1 MTNKDQKAVT
11 SGFVKVLRTLGL
23 AGLYKRFVP
32 ELRRGNQP
40 NMRIVATNRIWF
52 LRENQFLVFTRG
64 GPVEVTLKPSLV
76 LTGILVCMAGVAA
89 IFYSTII
96 ASFSPI
102 EVMRDETIKTTQ
114 ASAHP
119 KNNAAINKDNAAT
132 GALRWL
138 DYKPTNL
145 EDLRPPAIAGK
156 IAQTPNL
163 AIGRITAQPAVTA
176 PQIPQTLPDANIAE
190 YDAVPMIIQ
199 GGKRVTLASNA
210 ESGKP
215 QFGDDA
221 KSISNKP
228 GANAPSSSKIMPI
241 LVPAAVLKSKN
252 NPPIIAEQSLADQKM
267 AKTTVSKEDLVTE
280 TDAKEADAKQTDIK
294 EMGIDQ
300 NLVTAARNPII
311 LNNGKQI
318 TLASNA
324 KSGKPQFGEDAK
336 SIANKQGASAP
347 SSPKI
352 MPILAPAAVLKPKN
366 NAPIIAK
373 QSLADQKVAKITV
386 SEEYLITETNAKKA
400 GAKQTDIKKMGID
413 QNLVTGAIN
422 PIIGSDGKP
431 ASITAHAQE
440 FTIALLPNFVS
451 APKDRKTVRRQPDE
465 NNGDAVNAAQ
475 LSPPLP
481 KLPEQPAVTTAAL
494 PAAPDVPQADGL
506 LTGFFTQRQGPILPL
521 VTEAARTRKVLL
533 ALEQEIEYIRA
544 TVIDLG
550 ISAEALPSQIQLAT
564 IAKDADFKNI
574 MVNLAEHR
582 AALRKIPFKPPMLYF
597 YISSDYGNRKHP
609 KTGKMTFHHGVDLA
623 GTWQENVRA
632 AAPGTVIYA
641 GTEGSFGKVVRIQ
654 HDFGIVTTY
663 AHLARITVRLDDYI
677 GENHVI
683 GKMGNTGRSAGAHLH
698 YEVRV
703 NNKSID
709 PVKFMT
715 VGRQISVA
723 GELRQS
729 NLVD

>member
-11 SGFVKVLRTLGL
+11 SGFVQVLRTLGL

-32 ELRRGNQP
+32 EVRRGNQP
-40 NMRIVATNRIWF
+40 NMRIIATNRIWF

-76 LTGILVCMAGVAA
+76 LTGILVCMACVAA

-96 ASFSPI
+96 ASFSAI
-102 EVMRDETIKTTQ
+102 EVMRDETIKTAQ
-114 ASAHP
+114 ASANP

-138 DYKPTNL
+138 DYKPTNF

-156 IAQTPNL
+156 IAQTPSP
-163 AIGRITAQPAVTA
+163 AIGRIIAQPAVTA

-190 YDAVPMIIQ
+190 DDAVPMIIQ
-199 GGKRVTLASNA
+199 GGRRITLASNNK
-210 ESGKP
+210 SGKP

-241 LVPAAVLKSKN
+241 LVPAAVLKPKN
-252 NPPIIAEQSLADQKM
+252 NAPSIAAQSLADQKM
-267 AKTTVSKEDLVTE
+267 AKTTVNEENLITE
-280 TDAKEADAKQTDIK
+280 IEAKEADAKQTDIK
-294 EMGIDQ
+294 EMDVHQ
-300 NLVTAARNPII
+300 NLVTAAINPII

-318 TLASNA
+318 TLASDA
-324 KSGKPQFGEDAK
+324 ESGKPQFGEDAK

-352 MPILAPAAVLKPKN
+352 MPILAPAVALNPKN
-366 NAPIIAK
+366 NALIIAK
-373 QSLADQKVAKITV
+373 QSLADQMVAKTSV
-386 SEEYLITETNAKKA
+386 NGENLITEAKKA
-400 GAKQTDIKKMGID
+400 GAKQTDIKEMGID
-413 QNLVTGAIN
+413 QNLVTAAIS

-431 ASITAHAQE
+431 ASITEHAQE
-440 FTIALLPNFVS
+440 ITIALLPNFVS
-451 APKDRKTVRRQPDE
+451 APKDRKTVRRQLDE

-475 LSPPLP
+475 LSPPSP

-506 LTGFFTQRQGPILPL
+506 LTGFFTQRQGPVLPL
-521 VTEAARTRKVLL
+521 VTEAARTKKVLL
-533 ALEQEIEYIRA
+533 ALKQEIEYIRA
-544 TVIDLG
+544 TVIGLG
-550 ISAEALPSQIQLAT
+550 IPAEALPSQIQLAT
-564 IAKDADFKNI
+564 IAKDDDFKNI

-597 YISSDYGNRKHP
+597 YISSEYGNRKHP
-609 KTGKMTFHHGVDLA
+609 KTGKIAFHHGVDLA

-641 GTEGSFGKVVRIQ
+641 GTEGSFGKVVRVQ

-677 GENHVI
+677 GENHVV

-698 YEVRV
+698 YEVRI
-703 NNKSID
+703 NNKSND